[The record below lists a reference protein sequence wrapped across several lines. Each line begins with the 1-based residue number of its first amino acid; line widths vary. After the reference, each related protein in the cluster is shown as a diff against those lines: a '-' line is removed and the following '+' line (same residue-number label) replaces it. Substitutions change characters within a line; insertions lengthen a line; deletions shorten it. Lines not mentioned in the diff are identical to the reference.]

1 MQQVYG
7 YIRVSTRDQNEER
20 QVIAMREFG
29 VPEKNMVID
38 KQSGKNFARP
48 GYRRLVK
55 KLKPADTLVIKS
67 IDRAGVYPSAAG
79 GRHRGRQS
87 ARRQVWPSAEKSP
100 CGLRNHQES
109 VV

>member
-38 KQSGKNFARP
+38 KQSGKNF
-48 GYRRLVK
+48 GLSQTGEK
-55 KLKPADTLVIKS
+55 IKT
-67 IDRAGVYPSAAG
+67 
-79 GRHRGRQS
+79 GRHSRD
-87 ARRQVWPSAEKSP
+87 
-100 CGLRNHQES
+100 
-109 VV
+109 

>member
-1 MQQVYG
+1 MMKFDIRNQVKSGFSSSLMWKKSNMQQVYG

-29 VPEKNMVID
+29 APEENMVID

-55 KLKPADTLVIKS
+55 
-67 IDRAGVYPSAAG
+67 
-79 GRHRGRQS
+79 
-87 ARRQVWPSAEKSP
+87 
-100 CGLRNHQES
+100 N
-109 VV
+109 

>member
-38 KQSGKNFARP
+38 KQSGRAI
-48 GYRRLVK
+48 
-55 KLKPADTLVIKS
+55 AD
-67 IDRAGVYPSAAG
+67 
-79 GRHRGRQS
+79 
-87 ARRQVWPSAEKSP
+87 W
-100 CGLRNHQES
+100 
-109 VV
+109 

>member
-29 VPEKNMVID
+29 APEENMVID
-38 KQSGKNFARP
+38 KQSGKT

-55 KLKPADTLVIKS
+55 
-67 IDRAGVYPSAAG
+67 
-79 GRHRGRQS
+79 
-87 ARRQVWPSAEKSP
+87 
-100 CGLRNHQES
+100 N
-109 VV
+109 

>member
-38 KQSGKNFARP
+38 NRP
-48 GYRRLVK
+48 
-55 KLKPADTLVIKS
+55 TL
-67 IDRAGVYPSAAG
+67 
-79 GRHRGRQS
+79 
-87 ARRQVWPSAEKSP
+87 
-100 CGLRNHQES
+100 L
-109 VV
+109 